1 MCKLND
7 KLGEL
12 KKYTFDE
19 LINHSS
25 GKYSDKTALTCI
37 ECEPVTYSKLKENVL
52 SLSSFLKN
60 QGISSGDKVAILSE
74 NNPNW
79 GITYFAITSMGAI
92 AVPIMTEFN
101 ISEVHHIVR
110 HSESKAIFVST
121 KLYHKI
127 EELNNEVLSLTIL
140 MDDFSIIPPNL
151 ENDKLKEMVR
161 GGKKEFNKAR
171 IAAMKFVG
179 MISESINEDDIA
191 TILYTSGTTG
201 HSKAVML
208 THKNLISNAYATMK
222 IVSVNENDRMLSILP
237 LSHTYEC
244 TLGLVLPMI
253 RGAAVYYL
261 DKPPTAAVLI
271 PAMKKVEPTVMLSV
285 PLVIDKI
292 YRMKILPE
300 FKKNFFLKNLYSVA
314 PIRKKLN
321 GVAGK
326 KLKETFG
333 GKLKMFCIGGA
344 ALAPDVEKFLRE
356 AKFPYAI
363 GYGLTETS
371 PLVTGTDQTKT
382 RFKSAGKTLPGVEIK
397 IDQTGGNGEGE
408 IMVKGPNVM
417 KGYYKDPEA
426 TKEVLNDDW
435 FKTGDLGSIDKE
447 GYLFIKGRSKNVII
461 GPNGKNIYPEQVES
475 VVNELD
481 YVLESL
487 VYDSNKSLVARVYLN
502 YEAIDTDFAGLAEV
516 DLRQKI
522 KEILDDIHKKAN
534 ENLSSFSKINKV
546 VEQVEPFEKTPTQK
560 TKRYLY
566 V

>member
-1 MCKLND
+1 MEKLN
-7 KLGEL
+7 KL
-12 KKYTFDE
+12 TFDE
-19 LINHSS
+19 LINRASEEY
-25 GKYSDKTALTCI
+25 GDKAALSCI
-37 ECEPVTYSKLKENVL
+37 GCEPITYTKLKQQVL
-52 SLSSFLKN
+52 AVSDFLKD
-60 QGISSGDKVAILSE
+60 QGISPGDKVAILSE

-79 GITYFAITSMGAI
+79 GIAYFAVTSMGAI
-92 AVPIMTEFN
+92 VVPIMTEFHTT
-101 ISEVHHIVR
+101 EVHHIIR
-110 HSESKAIFVST
+110 HSEAKAIFVST

-127 EELNNEVLSLTIL
+127 EELNNEVLTLSIL
-140 MDDFSIIPPNL
+140 IDDFSAIPPNFD
-151 ENDKLKEMVR
+151 NDKLKEVVR

-179 MISESINEDDIA
+179 MISASIKEDDIA
-191 TILYTSGTTG
+191 SILYTSGTTG

-208 THKNLISNAYATMK
+208 THKNLISNAYATME
-222 IVSVNENDRMLSILP
+222 IVSVNSSDRMLSILP

-244 TLGLVLPMI
+244 TLGLILPMI
-253 RGAAVYYL
+253 NGASVYYL

-271 PAMKKVEPTVMLSV
+271 PAMKKIKPTVMLSV

-300 FKKNFFLKNLYSVA
+300 FRKNFLIKNIYTFA
-314 PIRKKLN
+314 PVRKKLN
-321 GVAGK
+321 AVAGK

-333 GKLKMFCIGGA
+333 GELKMFCIGGA

-382 RFKSAGKTLPGVEIK
+382 RFKSAGKVLPGVQIA
-397 IDQTGGNGEGE
+397 IDKNTNNGEGE

-417 KGYYKDPEA
+417 LGYFKDDEA

-435 FKTGDLGSIDKE
+435 FKTGDLGSIDKD

-461 GPNGKNIYPEQVES
+461 GPNGKNIYPEQIES
-475 VVNELD
+475 VINEFE

-487 VYDSNKSLVARVYLN
+487 VYESNKNLIARVFLN
-502 YEAIDTDFAGLAEV
+502 YEKIDVDFVGLKEAN
-516 DLRQKI
+516 LRQKI
-522 KEILDDIHKKAN
+522 KEILDDLHKNVN
-534 ENLSSFSKINKV
+534 EKLSTFSRLNKI

-560 TKRYLY
+560 IKRYLY